1 MMPRM
6 APMREP
12 TYFILAA
19 LMEGPLHG
27 YGIVHEAGS
36 LSDGRVR
43 LTAGTLYGAL
53 ERLAAEGLVEPD
65 REEVVS
71 GRRRRYFR
79 LTGAGER
86 ALAEEA
92 ERLRSSAEAVHDRLS
107 AQQRPRAKGA
117 SA

>member
-1 MMPRM
+1 
-6 APMREP
+6 MREP

-19 LMEGPLHG
+19 LLDGPSHG
-27 YGIVHEAGS
+27 YGIIQDAEG
-36 LSDGRVR
+36 LSEGRVR

-53 ERLAAEGLVEPD
+53 ERLSLEGLVEPD

-79 LTGAGER
+79 LTGAGET
-86 ALAEEA
+86 ALAEET
-92 ERLRSSAEAVHDRLS
+92 ERIRSAADAVGGRLS
-107 AQQRPRAKGA
+107 ALRRLRAKGA

>member
-1 MMPRM
+1 M

-19 LMEGPLHG
+19 LLDGPSHG
-27 YGIVHEAGS
+27 YGIIQEAES
-36 LSDGRVR
+36 LSGGRVR

-79 LTGAGER
+79 LTGQGEG
-86 ALAEEA
+86 ALEEET
-92 ERLRSSAEAVHDRLS
+92 ERMRSSAEAVHGRLS
-107 AQQRPRAKGA
+107 AVRRVRARGV

>member
-1 MMPRM
+1 M
-6 APMREP
+6 AALREP

-19 LMEGPLHG
+19 LLDGPSHG
-27 YGIVHEAGS
+27 YGIIHQAES
-36 LSDGRVR
+36 LSAGRVR

-53 ERLAAEGLVEPD
+53 ERLTTEGLVEPD

-86 ALAEEA
+86 AVVEET
-92 ERLRSSAEAVHDRLS
+92 ERMRSSADAVHDRLS
-107 AQQRPRAKGA
+107 ALRRLRAKGV

>member
-1 MMPRM
+1 
-6 APMREP
+6 MREP

-19 LMEGPLHG
+19 LLDGPSHG
-27 YGIVHEAGS
+27 YGIIQEAES
-36 LSDGRVR
+36 LSGGRVR

-65 REEVVS
+65 REEVVG

-79 LTGAGER
+79 LTGDGED
-86 ALAEEA
+86 ALAEET
-92 ERLRSSAEAVHDRLS
+92 ERMRSSAEVVRGRLS
-107 AQQRPRAKGA
+107 AVRRLRAKGV